1 MNKLIGQ
8 LKTLFQRYWSLGTVS
23 AWLYLHAHHSQ
34 PNLQRRFVMR
44 VLAPPFLILFI
55 LGLVGLWQYDRL
67 VKEQVINELQR
78 SSATTSI
85 KLAGDLE
92 LRQTIQKRTGEDLF
106 KIKSQ
111 YQIDRQR
118 LDTDHQDCKANIKQN
133 NNYTVSPPAA
143 CQPFLAALAFRGN
156 SLQSIENDYVR
167 KSEELIKVQNQQIN
181 DKLSAFKQFFPDT
194 VALVIVN
201 NEGHIVSSALAGD
214 LAGSVEDFREES
226 ERALKIPVQGKIM
239 LAENVRLGVF
249 AYPIKDGS
257 VLAAYNLDNDNFLKD
272 ILKSTP
278 VDKQRVVAI
287 ILDSEGRA
295 IYPPLRSKD
304 SFTDKNELLRQN
316 KYINVDINNTPH
328 IAVGSE
334 TAGSKWLVMLASPKA
349 AVLAPVR
356 DAQLLGILIVGSLLV
371 GFLWVGTFFIQR
383 TARNIIK
390 LVHGAAV
397 FGSGKLSYQVK
408 LDHADAEFMK
418 LADTLNTM
426 AKRIDLDEKEIDRKN
441 KEFISIATHELRAPL
456 TAIIGYLSM
465 LREDYSKTFNKKA
478 RGIIEEVYY
487 DSSRLRDLINDML
500 NVARLE
506 GAENDVQLKL
516 VDTDKVVSDVI
527 RTSKAI
533 TKKSKIELSYD
544 NARMHNVLADES
556 RLRIVLNNLI
566 SNAIKYNRPEG
577 SVKISYKLKG
587 KMLVIAIADTGLGI
601 PDDQQAKIFEKFFRV
616 NHDDR
621 KHIIGTGLGM
631 FITHRYI
638 IEMGGKIWFTSE
650 HGKGTTFYFSL
661 PIAK

>member
-1 MNKLIGQ
+1 
-8 LKTLFQRYWSLGTVS
+8 
-23 AWLYLHAHHSQ
+23 
-34 PNLQRRFVMR
+34 
-44 VLAPPFLILFI
+44 
-55 LGLVGLWQYDRL
+55 
-67 VKEQVINELQR
+67 
-78 SSATTSI
+78 
-85 KLAGDLE
+85 
-92 LRQTIQKRTGEDLF
+92 
-106 KIKSQ
+106 
-111 YQIDRQR
+111 
-118 LDTDHQDCKANIKQN
+118 
-133 NNYTVSPPAA
+133 
-143 CQPFLAALAFRGN
+143 
-156 SLQSIENDYVR
+156 
-167 KSEELIKVQNQQIN
+167 
-181 DKLSAFKQFFPDT
+181 
-194 VALVIVN
+194 
-201 NEGHIVSSALAGD
+201 
-214 LAGSVEDFREES
+214 
-226 ERALKIPVQGKIM
+226 
-239 LAENVRLGVF
+239 
-249 AYPIKDGS
+249 
-257 VLAAYNLDNDNFLKD
+257 
-272 ILKSTP
+272 
-278 VDKQRVVAI
+278 
-287 ILDSEGRA
+287 
-295 IYPPLRSKD
+295 
-304 SFTDKNELLRQN
+304 
-316 KYINVDINNTPH
+316 
-328 IAVGSE
+328 
-334 TAGSKWLVMLASPKA
+334 
-349 AVLAPVR
+349 
-356 DAQLLGILIVGSLLV
+356 
-371 GFLWVGTFFIQR
+371 
-383 TARNIIK
+383 
-390 LVHGAAV
+390 
-397 FGSGKLSYQVK
+397 
-408 LDHADAEFMK
+408 
-418 LADTLNTM
+418 
-426 AKRIDLDEKEIDRKN
+426 
-441 KEFISIATHELRAPL
+441 
-456 TAIIGYLSM
+456 M